1 IPQAFTNHR
10 FPDRRRREKRRQWGA
25 AGIDRAI
32 GKEEESR
39 APAAAQRGSRK
50 LSKTAA
56 RPRDSSCDRKCNI
69 NSLLGAKNR
78 SELGQLASGNH
89 GARQRDPVLQVNIE
103 RHDVGLAQ
111 RIDWRICDLREPL
124 LTVIP
129 QSPWKRRKKS
139 RRRVVS
145 HAPIRSFAT
154 SQGGKENV
162 ELVLGPAGGAR
173 DALRLS
179 NRNWRCSSRCSQLP
193 LWNGIAR
200 LLNREALEDVT
211 PAQKKPGGRVGQN
224 HFTGTKPLALGNPR
238 FVQVHEP
245 GLGSSDQQA
254 VMRQCVAQRPQSI
267 AIELGT
273 DELSIRKDQ
282 RGRTIPRLGALRKR
296 GKRTA
301 HIA

>member
-1 IPQAFTNHR
+1 M
-10 FPDRRRREKRRQWGA
+10 
-25 AGIDRAI
+25 
-32 GKEEESR
+32 
-39 APAAAQRGSRK
+39 
-50 LSKTAA
+50 
-56 RPRDSSCDRKCNI
+56 
-69 NSLLGAKNR
+69 
-78 SELGQLASGNH
+78 ASGNH

-111 RIDWRICDLREPL
+111 RIDRRICDLREPL

-129 QSPWKRRKKS
+129 QSPWERRKKS

-145 HAPIRSFAT
+145 HAPIRFFAT
-154 SQGGKENV
+154 SQGGKENF

-173 DALRLS
+173 DALRFS

-211 PAQKKPGGRVGQN
+211 PAQKEPCGRVGQN

-254 VMRQCVAQRPQSI
+254 VMRQCVAQRPQPI
-267 AIELGT
+267 AIEFGA
-273 DELSIRKDQ
+273 DELAIRKDQ
-282 RGRTIPRLGALRKR
+282 CGRTIPRLGALRKG

-301 HIA
+301 HVA